1 MKIDILD
8 KENIKESLVEII
20 NTHIEEV
27 LYDDSKIDQIY
38 ESYSKKLDSIFYHY
52 YNLQDKIEE
61 MLYPNESY
69 YLLIINISKIYHLL
83 DLGRYY
89 LDKWYHTKGKV
100 IRKIPKIDSE
110 KINLNKKE
118 YVIKEFIK
126 LFKKNKIPYEL
137 IYNIDLY
144 DYEKYSLYFLLC
156 DIDKIK
162 GNKIEEVKYIVNYT
176 NFFYKILLQEYE
188 QESTNN

>member
-69 YLLIINISKIYHLL
+69 Y
-83 DLGRYY
+83 
-89 LDKWYHTKGKV
+89 
-100 IRKIPKIDSE
+100 SE

-162 GNKIEEVKYIVNYT
+162 GNKIEEVNYIVNYT

>member
-61 MLYPNESY
+61 MLYPNES
-69 YLLIINISKIYHLL
+69 
-83 DLGRYY
+83 YY

-162 GNKIEEVKYIVNYT
+162 GNKIEEVNYIVNYT